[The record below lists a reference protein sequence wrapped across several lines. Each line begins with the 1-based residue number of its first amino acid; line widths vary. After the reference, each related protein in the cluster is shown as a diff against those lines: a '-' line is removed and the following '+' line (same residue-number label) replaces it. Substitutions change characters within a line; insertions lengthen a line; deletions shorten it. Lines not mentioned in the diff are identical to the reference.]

1 MTDMYKGQLDKGIAR
16 SIRSQEDTF
25 VKGITENYKPFK
37 KFTKDDLEFG
47 YKIKFKV
54 FLKLFINVDI
64 EQNDFLGFRRKNG
77 RTKSSSNSRR
87 NGKRLVG
94 WS

>member
-16 SIRSQEDTF
+16 SVRAQEDTF

-37 KFTKDDLEFG
+37 KFTKEDLEFG

-54 FLKLFINVDI
+54 FLY
-64 EQNDFLGFRRKNG
+64 
-77 RTKSSSNSRR
+77 
-87 NGKRLVG
+87 
-94 WS
+94 